1 MSGFLDRALIGCE
14 TDCLVSLL
22 DRWSELLA
30 VLGRRKLRTGLTALS
45 VAWGVFMLVILLA
58 AGNGLANGVQAA
70 FAEDAVNSVWINPG
84 VVSKAHRGSPIG
96 KRIQLYDDDV
106 PFVQG
111 NMPAAQTMDARFS
124 AGERVISRGQRRRRS
139 EIRGCL
145 PGRAEVHE
153 MIMKAGRFINED
165 DVRGRRR
172 VAVVEQKV
180 VDSLFT
186 PGEDPI
192 GAFIQAGSSPLQIV
206 GVFEEAEDESEQ
218 GMVNIPLPV
227 AQLIFGGGSRINQIT
242 FLVNTP
248 TKQTES
254 LIDGLRAAFGGRKGF
269 APSDQRAMRV
279 NSRQELYDKLNGL
292 FAGIRAFVWLIGLGT
307 IMAGIVAVGNIM
319 LISVSE
325 RTREIGVRKAVGA
338 PPAAIIRMIVEEALV
353 LTLVS
358 GYLGLVAA
366 VAVVHVAAQ
375 TLPRTEYFSQPQV
388 NLGVGLAATGV
399 LALTGILA
407 GLFPA
412 LRAARINPIHALRV
426 E

>member
-1 MSGFLDRALIGCE
+1 M
-14 TDCLVSLL
+14 SLL
-22 DRWSELLA
+22 DRWSELLD

-58 AGNGLANGVQAA
+58 AGNGLARGVHSA
-70 FAEDAVNSVWINPG
+70 FADDAVNSVWINPG

-96 KRIQLYDDDV
+96 KRIQLYQEDV

-111 NMPAAQTMDARFS
+111 QATDVDTVDARFS
-124 AGERVISRGQRRRRS
+124 AGDRVVSRGQRRRRS

-145 PGRAEVHE
+145 PGRALVHE
-153 MIMKAGRFINED
+153 MMMKAGRFINED
-165 DVRGRRR
+165 DVRDRRR

-186 PGEDPI
+186 AGEDPI
-192 GAFIQAGSSPLQIV
+192 GALIQVGSTPLQIV

-218 GMVNIPLPV
+218 GLINIPLPV
-227 AQLIFGGGSRINQIT
+227 AQLSFGGGARINQIT

-248 TKQTES
+248 TRETEG
-254 LIDGLRAAFGGRKGF
+254 LIERLREAFGGRKGF
-269 APSDQRAMRV
+269 APTDQRAMRV

-292 FAGIRAFVWLIGLGT
+292 FAGIQAFVWLIGIGT
-307 IMAGIVAVGNIM
+307 ILAGIVAVGNIM

-338 PPAAIIRMIVEEALV
+338 PPAAIVRMIVEESLV

-358 GYLGLVAA
+358 GYLGLVGA
-366 VAVVHVAAQ
+366 VAVVHLAAQ
-375 TLPRTEYFSQPQV
+375 ALPKTEYFSRPEV
-388 NLGVGLAATGV
+388 NLGVGIAATIV
-399 LALTGILA
+399 LAITGVLA

>member
-1 MSGFLDRALIGCE
+1 MSIPPGSTGFLDRARIECE
-14 TDCLVSLL
+14 TNCLVSLV

-96 KRIQLYDDDV
+96 KRIQLYGDDV

-145 PGRAEVHE
+145 PGRAAVHE

-165 DVRGRRR
+165 DVRDRRR

-206 GVFEEAEDESEQ
+206 GVFEETEDESEQ

-269 APSDQRAMRV
+269 APAISGPCG
-279 NSRQELYDKLNGL
+279 ST
-292 FAGIRAFVWLIGLGT
+292 AGRSCT
-307 IMAGIVAVGNIM
+307 T
-319 LISVSE
+319 S
-325 RTREIGVRKAVGA
+325 
-338 PPAAIIRMIVEEALV
+338 
-353 LTLVS
+353 
-358 GYLGLVAA
+358 
-366 VAVVHVAAQ
+366 
-375 TLPRTEYFSQPQV
+375 
-388 NLGVGLAATGV
+388 
-399 LALTGILA
+399 
-407 GLFPA
+407 
-412 LRAARINPIHALRV
+412 
-426 E
+426 